1 MTPRDDDVPIL
12 EPGGPRRSMPAAV
25 LWAGILWIV
34 YGVLQLISILLAVIP
49 AVQAGQSPVT
59 PQTGCSLLFGIAF
72 LFVGYQ
78 TVTGTAKD
86 TLGNA
91 IGSLILG
98 LLAALL
104 AVMILAG
111 GQQLQIDPR
120 VRLAAAISAGLSA
133 TLLIVA
139 GVLALAGRADY
150 RAWRSARG
158 PYR

>member
-1 MTPRDDDVPIL
+1 
-12 EPGGPRRSMPAAV
+12 MPAAV

-34 YGVLQLISILLAVIP
+34 YGVLQLVGIVLNML
-49 AVQAGQSPVT
+49 SPPVNL
-59 PQTGCSLLFGIAF
+59 PQIGCTLLFGIAF

-98 LLAALL
+98 LLVALL

-120 VRLAAAISAGLSA
+120 VRLAAAISAALSA
-133 TLLIVA
+133 ALLIVA